1 MISSTPCAK
10 LSNTNPSDALSNT
23 LSKNNNTNKKSWIR
37 VARAQDIAF
46 RQQGKPWSA
55 LNFPNSKENTNYVGI
70 APPFH
75 FCHEELLGL
84 RGVSGP
90 SSQGYVASIRVDEKR
105 YYLGTF
111 ADKLQAAKAYD
122 DGVKLYG
129 RDVELL
135 NFPGVDQQMHSTRC
149 RVKYMPFMHKMQ
161 QRKSDWYKKF
171 MRSDFEEQQSSS
183 SSSSAAIP
191 EMLPLV
197 AITTTKTNDAGTK
210 GKLTNSELL
219 SMALSD
225 EDLQSFL
232 HSLTASSSS
241 SSSSSSLE
249 QNMVRTIDLL
259 RKARSCDTN
268 WGTGEVK
275 LFIKGIPGWK
285 KKRTKSGTV
294 NSSYYMA
301 PNGRRFETIGDVQFF
316 LDSLIEAERS
326 EKKETTRKRPRDE
339 VMAPSSSSS
348 SSHHHHHDAVIVS
361 QQLPLSKK
369 RQMTVKI
376 HTSKTQLWL

>member
-122 DGVKLYG
+122 DGVFLYG

-197 AITTTKTNDAGTK
+197 AISTTKTNDAGTK